1 MAQLIPSPQGSGPQG
16 EFERKVVQTLVRELP
31 PPFKVLPNFK
41 IKQAGHPALEYDVAL
56 MTPHAVFV
64 LEAKEW
70 YGRLTGDDTEWLIN
84 STPKRCPLWL
94 VDTKCKVLRSKVGLH
109 GMNIRFEP
117 LLVVPDER
125 CQIQLDGEWAGYVFP
140 LHEAIRFVQDPRN
153 VPRAGYILGHHPM
166 IVNQIQ
172 GNWSDRRRDVPRRIA
187 GYEVLETITVQ
198 DGEAEYLAKRALI
211 RDTTVFRIRTWPLS
225 PYLAPEESEQRE
237 FVIRRPAEAL
247 AQIGRHPNLLQIL
260 AFDKLEDEHEF
271 YEITEWSDYGTLHGF
286 LKNTSRDQLTLR
298 ERFTIALGVA
308 SALEAVHAK
317 GLVHRNVCPETILI
331 DADRVPRL
339 TDFDRAYLRAGRP
352 CSRQPRAVLRIGPTS
367 LLSWRISPTTGS
379 TRAPT
384 CTRSGSCS
392 TNCSPTKCRSLI
404 HPQLGRHKDDP
415 PNVHPSSVKAS
426 IPGSTT

>member
-16 EFERKVVQTLVRELP
+16 EFERKIVDTLIRELP
-31 PPFKVLPNFK
+31 APFKVLPNFK

-56 MTPHAVFV
+56 LTPHAVFV

-70 YGRLTGDDTEWLIN
+70 YGRLTGDDTEWLVN
-84 STPKRCPLWL
+84 NTPKKCPLWL
-94 VDTKCKVLRSKVGLH
+94 VNTKCKVLKSKVGLH

-117 LLVVPDER
+117 LLIVPDER
-125 CQIQLDGEWAGYVFP
+125 CLVQLDGEWAGYVFP

-153 VPRAGYILGHHPM
+153 VPRAGYILGHHPS

-286 LKNTSRDQLTLR
+286 LKNTSRDQLTLC

-331 DADRVPRL
+331 DTDRVPRL
-339 TDFDRAYLRAGRP
+339 TDFDRAYLVRGQTVFAATQSRSKNRAYLPPELEDITDYRFDFDRRHVLVRGLAVRATRRT
-352 CSRQPRAVLRIGPTS
+352 SAVL
-367 LLSWRISPTTGS
+367 
-379 TRAPT
+379 
-384 CTRSGSCS
+384 
-392 TNCSPTKCRSLI
+392 
-404 HPQLGRHKDDP
+404 
-415 PNVHPSSVKAS
+415 
-426 IPGSTT
+426 